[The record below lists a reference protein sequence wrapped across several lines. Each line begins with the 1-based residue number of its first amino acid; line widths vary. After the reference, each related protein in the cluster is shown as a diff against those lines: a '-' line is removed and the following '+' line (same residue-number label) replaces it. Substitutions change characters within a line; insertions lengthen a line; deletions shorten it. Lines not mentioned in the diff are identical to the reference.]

1 MEAHWWKCQIHGKEA
16 TQVFR
21 KGDIVFAK
29 KRNKR
34 ILLFDGS
41 QKRGDLPRKAIRDI
55 KILSL
60 LDRRESEVIE
70 TKYLLARNLEFR
82 EI

>member
-1 MEAHWWKCQIHGKEA
+1 MEAHWWKCQILGKET

-21 KGDIVFAK
+21 KGDVVFAR
-29 KRNKR
+29 KRNKS

-41 QKRGDLPRKAIRDI
+41 NKRTGLPRKAIRDI
-55 KILSL
+55 KVISL

-70 TKYLLARNLEFR
+70 TKYSLAREMGFR